1 MLTHSSEAFEKEI
14 KLKAGFVFGFA
25 LLILYYR
32 FISASILSAMSQP
45 PFIFEENEVVYKYFL
60 LSGIPQ
66 FLTSGSLVPALF
78 DVCWYALPILF
89 LLTMQRVYA
98 ILFTLVTTIYF
109 LTYNIAA
116 AHHYHGLVGVLVI
129 SIPFWSKKE
138 ERFHFL
144 WEAARYYWLYVFAS
158 AALWKILRGSVFYTE
173 QLSNVLKSQQIN
185 LLLQHPDNFKAHI
198 AQYLIANPSVAHIV
212 LIVNVFIQLSFAIGF
227 FTKKFDGYLFW
238 LAIIFSIA
246 NYYVMGIVSFELLI
260 LNFTLMNWQSVVRI
274 ADNRFLKKMLSLYN

>member
-1 MLTHSSEAFEKEI
+1 MHSSESFEKELR
-14 KLKAGFVFGFA
+14 LKTNFVFGFA

-45 PFIFEENEVVYKYFL
+45 SFIFQEDEWVYKYFL

-66 FLTSGSLVPALF
+66 FITSGSLVPALF

-89 LLTMQRVYA
+89 LLTTERIYA
-98 ILFTLVTTIYF
+98 ILFSIVTLLYF

-116 AHHYHGLVGVLVI
+116 AHHYHGLVGLLVI
-129 SIPFWSKKE
+129 TIPFWTKKQ

-144 WEAARYYWLYVFAS
+144 WEAARYYWLYIFVS
-158 AALWKILRGSVFYTE
+158 AALWKILRGSVFYTD
-173 QLSNVLKSQQIN
+173 QLSNILKSQQIN
-185 LLLQHPDNFKAHI
+185 LLLQHPDTFKAHV
-198 AQYLIANPSVAHIV
+198 AQYLISNPSIAHFILILNV
-212 LIVNVFIQLSFAIGF
+212 LIQLSFMIGF
-227 FTKKFDGYLFW
+227 FTKKIDSYLFV

-260 LNFTLMNWQSVVRI
+260 LNFTLMNWESVVKI
-274 ADNRFLKKMLSLYN
+274 ADNRFLKKLLSLYN